1 MNTVGIIVIYGVTTV
16 LLPARESFLIFV
28 VNVGAAKM
36 ISAPVDTS
44 RAVNEAGPIKSGLLP
59 TSSAVGVNPTSKL
72 ISVFLSDTGQR
83 SSDQMTIRLALSKL
97 NTPAGIRFLPVKE
110 TFCGRMAEMVTP
122 ESSCNVLLTFQ
133 KIR

>member
-1 MNTVGIIVIYGVTTV
+1 MLV
-16 LLPARESFLIFV
+16 ESAD
-28 VNVGAAKM
+28 AAKFM
-36 ISAPVDTS
+36 LAPVDTS
-44 RAVNEAGPIKSGLLP
+44 RAVNEDGPIKSGHLP
-59 TSSAVGVNPTSKL
+59 TSSAVGVNTTSKL
-72 ISVFLSDTGQR
+72 IYVFLSDAGQR